1 MLPGYDV
8 VSHPVIQWYAG
19 KTEHILSPKYNF
31 IEVTLT
37 YLSLTYHT
45 LEITVDERDT

>member
-1 MLPGYDV
+1 MLSGYDV

-19 KTEHILSPKYNF
+19 KTEHILSPKHNF

-37 YLSLTYHT
+37 YLSLIYYT